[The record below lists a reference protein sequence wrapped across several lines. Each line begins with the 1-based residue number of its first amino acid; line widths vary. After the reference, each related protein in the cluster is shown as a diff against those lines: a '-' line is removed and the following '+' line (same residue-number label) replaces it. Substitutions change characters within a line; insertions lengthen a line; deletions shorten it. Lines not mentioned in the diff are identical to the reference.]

1 MLCAVGGEEVD
12 IQPHPDRLKNIL
24 EIDPPSNKQELMSF
38 LGLVNTLR
46 VWSPGIPV
54 IHIPLGKYPR
64 NTFCLIGARMNWMSS
79 RQFRIYS
86 K

>member
-46 VWSPGIPV
+46 AWSP
-54 IHIPLGKYPR
+54 
-64 NTFCLIGARMNWMSS
+64 
-79 RQFRIYS
+79 
-86 K
+86 